1 MVKITTPFLSAIVP
15 EVPPPLA
22 GVAVAV
28 FLPVAF
34 SNPRIAPLV
43 PRLPTM
49 TMLGLMQ
56 GVEKAMR
63 AAGA

>member
-1 MVKITTPFLSAIVP
+1 MP

-28 FLPVAF
+28 FLPVPF